1 MGVLESLSFVAAKKQ
16 ARHSPQQ
23 HRRNK
28 LAAKID
34 EQINLAQA
42 KMEGTT
48 YAPKRIKS
56 LINRDSGER
65 TLVETTKRVK
75 EWWFVGE
82 NGKLLLAI
90 RYGAK
95 LIEFGKNKNAVE
107 VADLAAVAEALTV
120 IKQAVLAGEL
130 DAQIEAASGALRAG
144 FKKEGA

>member
-1 MGVLESLSFVAAKKQ
+1 MGVLDALSFVAAKKQ
-16 ARHSPQQ
+16 VRNNPQQ
-23 HRRNK
+23 QRRNK

-34 EQINLAQA
+34 EQIKFAQA

-48 YAPKRIKS
+48 YAPKRLKS

-65 TLVETTKRVK
+65 TLIETTKRVK

-107 VADLAAVAEALTV
+107 VADLAAVTEALTV